1 MNNIVTRNV
10 DELSAPSRQ
19 HLEQIVGRE
28 LPAHQKIYI
37 IVGLMHPKPSAAAKR
52 KSVAG
57 LRKLIGSVKPPKKVS
72 ASEADRIVDEAVRDT
87 RHS

>member
-1 MNNIVTRNV
+1 MNHIVARNV

-28 LPAHQKIYI
+28 LPPHQKIYI
-37 IVGLMHPKPSAAAKR
+37 IVGLMHPKPSATAKR
-52 KSVAG
+52 KSLVG
-57 LRKLIGSVKPPKKVS
+57 LRDLIGSAKPPKKVS
-72 ASEADRIVDEAVRDT
+72 AREADRVVDEAVRDV